1 MPKVHPTPAADPRAL
16 AWEILRRVEE
26 GGAFADALLGHR
38 LAGSGFSARD
48 QGLATRLVYA
58 TIAWQGFL
66 DHIAGAFSRRPV
78 SELDPPVRTLLRL
91 GLCQMCVLT
100 RIPAFAAVDTSVR
113 LARSFRGGAAAGL
126 LNAVL
131 RRAAT
136 GWRNVALPDRAI
148 DPAGFLSVRW
158 SHPRWLVERWV
169 AAYGLDEAERLLQA
183 NNEAAP
189 SVLRLNR
196 MKGDAASLLAQLRGA
211 GVDAVPSRF
220 APCGVQLEQGAGPDA
235 LPGYDEGLFCA
246 QGEASQ
252 LVALLVA
259 PVPGARVLDACAA
272 PGGKTTHLAELMDDR
287 GEVVALDVHPRG
299 VGRIVRLADRLGL
312 SSVRAQV
319 ADASVWQ
326 PPGWRPGTPGPFDA
340 ILVDAPCSG
349 LGTLRQHP
357 EVKWRRTP
365 SDVTTLAHLQRA
377 VLSHVAAF
385 VRPGG
390 VLVYATCTLSREENE
405 DVVAA
410 SLGADTGFVMDDPR
424 PLLPEPARQLVGA
437 DGCLRTLP
445 HRDGL
450 DGFFAARLRRMDAGG
465 KVPA

>member
-1 MPKVHPTPAADPRAL
+1 VQPAAADPRAL
-16 AWEILRRVEE
+16 AWAILRRVEE

-38 LAGSGFSARD
+38 LTGSGLSTRD

-66 DHIAGAFSRRPV
+66 DHIANAFSRRPV

-113 LARSFRGGAAAGL
+113 LARTLRGGAVAGL

-136 GWRNVALPDRAI
+136 DWSNVALPDRAT
-148 DPAGFLSVRW
+148 DPLGFLTVRW

-169 AAYGLDEAERLLQA
+169 VAYGLDEAERLLQA

-196 MKGDAASLLAQLRGA
+196 TKGDAAALLARLRGA
-211 GVDAVPSRF
+211 GVDAMPARF
-220 APCGVQLEQGAGPDA
+220 APCGVQLEQGAGPET
-235 LPGYDEGLFCA
+235 LPGFDEGLFCV

-252 LVALLVA
+252 LVGFLVGPA
-259 PVPGARVLDACAA
+259 SGARVLDACAA

-287 GEVVALDVHPRG
+287 GEVVALDVHRSG
-299 VGRIVRLADRLGL
+299 VGRIARLADRLGL

-326 PPGWRPGTPGPFDA
+326 PEGWRPGTVGPFDA
-340 ILVDAPCSG
+340 ALVDAPCSG

-357 EVKWRRTP
+357 EVRWRRTP
-365 SDVTTLAHLQRA
+365 SDVAALARLQRDL
-377 VLSHVAAF
+377 LSHVAAF

-390 VLVYATCTLSREENE
+390 ILVYATCTLSREENE

-410 SLGADTGFVMDDPR
+410 VLGADTGLVMDDPR
-424 PLLPEPARQLVGA
+424 PLLPEPARGLVGP

-450 DGFFAARLRRMDAGG
+450 DGFFAARLRRTGAGG
-465 KVPA
+465 KVPV